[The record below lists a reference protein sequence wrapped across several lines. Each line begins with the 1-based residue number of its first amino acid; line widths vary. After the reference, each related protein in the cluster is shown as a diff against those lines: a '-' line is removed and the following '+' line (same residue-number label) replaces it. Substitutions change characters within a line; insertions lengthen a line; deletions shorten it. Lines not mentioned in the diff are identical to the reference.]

1 MFTSRGLI
9 KDRESRRLYS
19 KAIQGFLKT
28 SVDSTKANEIRA
40 VINDILSKGILPLSV
55 YNQLKKELAAQG
67 FSMAGNTVVD
77 YKTDARSSKSYTIG
91 VGGGL
96 KDGMG
101 NTVPMAR

>member
-1 MFTSRGLI
+1 MAYTPKF
-9 KDRESRRLYS
+9 ESTPEGKRLQE
-19 KAIQGFLKT
+19 K
-28 SVDSTKANEIRA
+28 
-40 VINDILSKGILPLSV
+40 